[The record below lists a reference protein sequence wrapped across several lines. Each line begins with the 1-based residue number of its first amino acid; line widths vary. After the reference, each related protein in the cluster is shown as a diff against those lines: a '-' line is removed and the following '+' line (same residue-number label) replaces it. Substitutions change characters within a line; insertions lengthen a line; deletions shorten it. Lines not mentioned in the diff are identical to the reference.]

1 MADSDPKPSKYAHFE
16 NVAPTELRHLYERHA
31 EVARDIHQNTLRRF
45 TGNDTLTVD
54 LVRESPVSPERET
67 LDKMAQYEV
76 MSASSELSHAGIIQ
90 SAGPADFGRA
100 KMYRQYF
107 ADNEMPI
114 FVGAAGNTAEYRVYD
129 LPRVADFARTSLIVG
144 EASYDETGKP
154 YVESHSSVINPT
166 LVSDSPF
173 NRGEKYQYYNPS
185 PSLEGYEHLITNWLV
200 DREQIAR
207 ADAFVQADPTMSR
220 DAAMNKAAIEI
231 NQSNFINSEIV
242 QAQVADFMA
251 SPEKLHALVMAD
263 IMKDGT
269 VDAKG
274 FATGIDGTSF
284 SAPEQAGYISGAHYE
299 QEQRAQSGK
308 PALTKEEIS
317 SIAKMAT
324 IDVDRVEGSDA
335 IIEQYNNS
343 ADFDFSTPAGHGMF
357 QPEMFRKLLD
367 EAYVRLDRDPRIDR
381 QAVISNMSAPIDNE
395 VGTSLLDLNS
405 DLKPEQKIIVDRTRL
420 DFEFSV
426 HGQPFPE
433 HVALVKSTEHSMEAK
448 RFETGAGGNIFTGW
462 VRYENGFGET
472 LTPDQNWNAYFPNGE
487 TTMIRD
493 MDVTIYG
500 YNQGGLMDQLMDY
513 AKTIE
518 PDYPVG
524 LDQKSDDQ
532 QYEIIMYSG
541 WLKN

>member
-16 NVAPTELRHLYERHA
+16 NVAPRNLGDLYERHA
-31 EVARDIHQNTLRRF
+31 EVARDIHQDALRRF

-76 MSASSELSHAGIIQ
+76 MSASSELSHAGIVQ
-90 SAGPADFGRA
+90 SAGPASFARA
-100 KMYRQYF
+100 SMYREYF

-114 FVGAAGNTAEYRVYD
+114 FVGAAGNTGEYRDYD

-144 EASYDETGKP
+144 EASYDDKGKP

-185 PSLEGYEHLITNWLV
+185 PSLEGHEHLITNWLV
-200 DREQIAR
+200 SREQTAR
-207 ADAFVQADPTMSR
+207 ADAFMLSDPAMSF

-231 NQSNFINSEIV
+231 NESDYINSEVV

-269 VDAKG
+269 VDANG

-299 QEQRAQSGK
+299 QEQREQADK

-324 IDVDRVEGSDA
+324 IDVDRIEGSDA
-335 IIEQYNNS
+335 IIDQYNNS
-343 ADFDFSTPAGHGMF
+343 ADFDFSVPAGHGMF

-367 EAYVRLDRDPRIDR
+367 EAYLRLDRDPQIDR
-381 QAVISNMSAPIDNE
+381 QSVISNMSAPIDYK
-395 VGTSLLDLNS
+395 VGTGLVDLSS
-405 DLKPEQKIIVDRTRL
+405 DLQPEQKIVVDRTRL
-420 DFEFSV
+420 DFDFSV
-426 HGQPFPE
+426 HGMPFPE
-433 HVALVKSTEHSMEAK
+433 HVALVKPAEASMDAK

-472 LTPDQNWNAYFPNGE
+472 VTAEDNWNAYFPNGE

-493 MDVTIYG
+493 MDVTVYG

-518 PDYPVG
+518 PNYPVG
-524 LDQKSDDQ
+524 LNQKPEEQ
-532 QYEIIMYSG
+532 QLEIIMYSG
-541 WLKN
+541 WPKN